1 MVHLDIIY
9 LVISICK
16 YGIPSYNKIQT
27 ILCKNYYLTY
37 ESKNDIFGERNIPSN
52 VLCISAISIETCTSD
67 LYESSLAIYM
77 LSCICKTSI
86 TKPSF
91 DIKINISG

>member
-16 YGIPSYNKIQT
+16 YGIPSYNKIQI

-37 ESKNDIFGERNIPSN
+37 ESKNDIFAERNISN
-52 VLCISAISIETCTSD
+52 ISIETCTSD